1 MKCRRKVLYVVVL
14 LLGTI
19 TASVLLSTSHSSVN
33 MLQPIHWDI
42 LPEIQIDGQDFGN
55 EDLSNKRVIARVTT
69 ESWTRKGVTH
79 KINTLTETQ
88 ADQEHKGFE
97 DEDFA
102 NKDAVTSKGSDK
114 KGTTHKNSA
123 KKDSNKNGRLQ
134 DSKVSNPSRN
144 HRKSSPETFGY
155 VISLRYGGQ
164 QSGGAGSLASL
175 QCWIKSFDLPILI
188 AEPALKRSKFYAA
201 DKAALRLGDIFDI
214 TKFNNLDVGRKEYGQ
229 IAPWDQ
235 FLKNAP
241 REIVYVK
248 IFDSKSE
255 QDFSSWDTN
264 VTLMDMDTADCNLP
278 SEFAFLQSYKFCIT
292 KYVDFHVHD
301 KNPFFTKNTY
311 SPFPPKEVYKH
322 LFQEAQPREV
332 TLIID
337 HWLPMYCV
345 PNYQLQTPEICRNV
359 HYSGR
364 RLIHAS
370 PHLLTHVEKYEQM
383 FLQPRTTVA
392 VMIRSEHLINWVAG
406 QSGMKNGELDKTKL
420 NQTVQGYLDE
430 VIKVARNL
438 KKWFPEGKTFVTL
451 DAGKYGSGSWR
462 SMFPRIGYSEGKS
475 IMLEALKNTV
485 VSLTE
490 NSLTFKEWED
500 SFTQVTGTITDGGY
514 IAALQRTI
522 GSRADCLVLVGGGT
536 FGLGAISEYL
546 HSHPKVSDHCYK
558 FLAMAPGYRTL
569 YKEAV
574 KNLTS
579 EKTAPDL
586 T

>member
-1 MKCRRKVLYVVVL
+1 MKTRRRVLHVVVL

-19 TASVLLSTSHSSVN
+19 TAGILLSKGQSNVN

-42 LPEIQIDGQDFGN
+42 LPEIQIDKHFGSIELN
-55 EDLSNKRVIARVTT
+55 NKLATARFTT
-69 ESWTRKGVTH
+69 KGWNMKGVTH
-79 KINTLTETQ
+79 EINTLTETQ
-88 ADQEHKGFE
+88 IDQGDE
-97 DEDFA
+97 DLENEDFA
-102 NKDAVTSKGSDK
+102 NKDAVTSKGLGK
-114 KGTTHKNSA
+114 KGTTHKHIA
-123 KKDSNKNGRLQ
+123 KKDSNKNDHLQ
-134 DSKVSNPSRN
+134 DSKVSNTPQN
-144 HRKSSPETFGY
+144 HRKSSSDTFGY

-175 QCWIKSFDLPILI
+175 QCWIKSFDLPMLI
-188 AEPALKRSKFYAA
+188 AEPALKRSKFYAG
-201 DKAALRLGDIFDI
+201 DKAKLRLGDIFDI
-214 TKFNNLDVGRKEYGQ
+214 TKFNNLDVGKKEYGQ
-229 IAPWDQ
+229 IAPWEQ

-248 IFDSKSE
+248 IVDSKSE

-264 VTLMDMDTADCNLP
+264 ITLMDTADCNLP
-278 SEFAFLQSYKFCIT
+278 SEFEFLQHYKFCVT
-292 KYVDFHVHD
+292 KYVVFHVHD
-301 KNPFFTKNTY
+301 KNPFFTKSTY
-311 SPFPPKEVYKH
+311 SPFPPKEIYKH

-345 PNYQLQTPEICRNV
+345 PNYQLTTPEICRNV
-359 HYSGR
+359 HYNGR

-370 PHLLTHVEKYEQM
+370 PHLLKHVEKYEQL

-392 VMIRSEHLINWVAG
+392 VMLRSEHLINWVAG
-406 QSGMKNGELDKTKL
+406 QSGRKDGELNKAKL

-430 VIKVARNL
+430 VVKVTKNL

-451 DAGKYGSGSWR
+451 DAGRYGSGSWR

-475 IMLEALKNTV
+475 IMLEALKKRV
-485 VSLTE
+485 ESLIE
-490 NSLTFKEWED
+490 NSMTFKEWED
-500 SFTQVTGTITDGGY
+500 SFLQVTGNITDGGY

-536 FGLGAISEYL
+536 FGLGAISEYV

-558 FLAMAPGYRTL
+558 FLAMAAGYRSL

-579 EKTAPDL
+579 TVPDL

>member
-1 MKCRRKVLYVVVL
+1 MKSRRKVLQVVVL

-19 TASVLLSTSHSSVN
+19 TAGIFLSKSHSRAN
-33 MLQPIHWDI
+33 ILQPIHRDI
-42 LPEIQIDGQDFGN
+42 LPNTLNFGN
-55 EDLSNKRVIARVTT
+55 EDLSNERPTATVTT
-69 ESWTRKGVTH
+69 K
-79 KINTLTETQ
+79 
-88 ADQEHKGFE
+88 DQTDKEHKDSE
-97 DEDFA
+97 NFA
-102 NKDAVTSKGSDK
+102 NKETITSKSLDK

-123 KKDSNKNGRLQ
+123 KKDSNKNDHLQ
-134 DSKVSNPSRN
+134 DFKLSNLPQN
-144 HRKSSPETFGY
+144 HRKGSPEKFGY
-155 VISLRYGGQ
+155 VVSLRYGGQ
-164 QSGGAGSLASL
+164 QSGAAGSLVSL
-175 QCWIKSFDLPILI
+175 QCWIKSFDLPMLI

-214 TKFNNLDVGRKEYGQ
+214 TKFNNLDVGRKKYGQ
-229 IAPWDQ
+229 IAPWEQ
-235 FLKNAP
+235 FLQNAP
-241 REIVYVK
+241 REIVYVR
-248 IFDSKSE
+248 IFDSNSE
-255 QDFSSWDTN
+255 HDFPSWDTN
-264 VTLMDMDTADCNLP
+264 VTLTDMDTADCNLP

-301 KNPFFTKNTY
+301 KNPFFTKNIY

-345 PNYQLQTPEICRNV
+345 PNYQLKTPEICRNV

-370 PHLLTHVEKYEQM
+370 PHLLRHVEKYEQK

-406 QSGMKNGELDKTKL
+406 QSKMKNGELDKTKL
-420 NQTVQGYLDE
+420 NQTVQDYLD
-430 VIKVARNL
+430 KVTKVTRNL
-438 KKWFPEGKTFVTL
+438 KKWFPAGQTFVTL

-475 IMLEALKNTV
+475 IMLQALKGTL
-485 VSLTE
+485 VSLIE

-500 SFTQVTGTITDGGY
+500 SFTQVTGNITDGGY

-536 FGLGAISEYL
+536 FGLGAISEYV

-558 FLAMAPGYRTL
+558 FLAMAPGYRSL
-569 YKEAV
+569 YNGAV
-574 KNLTS
+574 KNLT
-579 EKTAPDL
+579 
-586 T
+586 